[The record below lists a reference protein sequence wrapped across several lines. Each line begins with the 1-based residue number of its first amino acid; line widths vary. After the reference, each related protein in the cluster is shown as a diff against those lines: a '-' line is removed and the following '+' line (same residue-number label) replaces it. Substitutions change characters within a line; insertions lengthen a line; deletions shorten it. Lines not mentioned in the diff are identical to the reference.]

1 MVLSPS
7 LELCEERIIQ
17 FVMCPLEFGGPS
29 DSQGRTLK
37 AAAHSRAKYQQGSPD
52 CHNSAMA
59 GQGGLDKGLM
69 EGLAVLILKGI
80 HPKRTAWSGDVTGQR
95 GEPPY
100 GQSEE
105 AMLKRCQGNFRK
117 AVSSRDPLK
126 CPQEEE
132 PTTVP
137 LLHKEGPKLE
147 HSCVSRVRPFLSFT
161 LPFFLLFD
169 PGGKQSN
176 N

>member
-1 MVLSPS
+1 MTQISRKDCFGVSCRYADLHLSYLLPWS
-7 LELCEERIIQ
+7 FPFPLSCAKRESFRE

-29 DSQGRTLK
+29 DSQGRNLK
-37 AAAHSRAKYQQGSPD
+37 AAARGRAKYQQGSPD

-69 EGLAVLILKGI
+69 EGLVVLILKGI

-126 CPQEEE
+126 CP
-132 PTTVP
+132 
-137 LLHKEGPKLE
+137 
-147 HSCVSRVRPFLSFT
+147 
-161 LPFFLLFD
+161 
-169 PGGKQSN
+169 PGGRASHCASAA
-176 N
+176 